1 MIEAAKQALEA
12 LEAHADIGIKSDK
25 AITALRTAIAEAEKQ
40 EPVAWMYESVC
51 GNDFATRHKPPD
63 YAKNIRPLYT
73 TPPAA
78 QPAPALRRLEHNTT
92 VLMNALMK
100 ACGDDEE
107 MVKEIIESQGEL
119 K

>member
-1 MIEAAKQALEA
+1 MN
-12 LEAHADIGIKSDK
+12 DK
-25 AITALRTAIAEAEKQ
+25 RLTELTNMHERGTVRRGHIDEMLAELLRL
-40 EPVAWMYESVC
+40 
-51 GNDFATRHKPPD
+51 G
-63 YAKNIRPLYT
+63 
-73 TPPAA
+73 
-78 QPAPALRRLEHNTT
+78 HNNT